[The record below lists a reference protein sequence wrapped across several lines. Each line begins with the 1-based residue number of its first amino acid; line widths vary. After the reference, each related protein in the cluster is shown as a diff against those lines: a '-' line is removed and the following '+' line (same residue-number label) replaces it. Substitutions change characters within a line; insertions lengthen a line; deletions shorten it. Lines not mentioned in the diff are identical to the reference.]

1 MALRRFLFGMDHHEF
16 TKYRILFVNGDKA
29 GLIPEN
35 QLEDMFKIMEK
46 LFIKRSIVFVFSGVF
61 AFYVPVPLEMI
72 LKVPVKLVIF
82 SFVYRGLLYKSKM
95 DLIEK
100 LRNLCI
106 DQNLESKIG
115 LMNLSTKEKRI
126 LNSILEREKEKS
138 EK

>member
-1 MALRRFLFGMDHHEF
+1 MALRRFLFGIDHHEF

-35 QLEDMFKIMEK
+35 HLEDMFKIMEK

-61 AFYVPVPLEMI
+61 AFYIPVPLEMI

-82 SFVYRGLLYKSKM
+82 SLTYRGFLYKSKM
-95 DLIEK
+95 DLVEK

-106 DQNLESKIG
+106 DQDLESKIG
-115 LMNLSTKEKRI
+115 LMNLSLKEKKI
-126 LNSILEREKEKS
+126 LNSILEREKENR
-138 EK
+138 